1 MNVALLIEDFGDDL
15 SVEEQM
21 CLPGVPLKN
30 YIVGEKMDHNLKK
43 EEKQFITLIIGFI
56 VVIIFGLM
64 AMFISQFGGLE
75 TLTPLHFALGFI
87 KAGIVFFIC
96 FFVFRLYGNG
106 RRQRQIQKWE
116 ARGWK
121 TTAYVG
127 NVSTTYRY
135 GVSESGP
142 RKEINRI
149 IMCDMCTKWMIKI
162 TIMISLKR
170 LRDGNRRLPYGTIR
184 TIRSGM

>member
-1 MNVALLIEDFGDDL
+1 
-15 SVEEQM
+15 
-21 CLPGVPLKN
+21 
-30 YIVGEKMDHNLKK
+30 MDHNLKK
-43 EEKQFITLIIGFI
+43 EEKQFIALIIGFI

-75 TLTPLHFALGFI
+75 ALTPLHFALGFI

-116 ARGWK
+116 VRGWK

-142 RKEINRI
+142 TKGNQQNYHVRYVYKVDDKDYYHDIVKEVERWEPQITVWYDKNHPKHHVTSEYSESKRKYYG
-149 IMCDMCTKWMIKI
+149 WVF
-162 TIMISLKR
+162 TIVLT
-170 LRDGNRRLPYGTIR
+170 LAAFL
-184 TIRSGM
+184 SGFSS

>member
-1 MNVALLIEDFGDDL
+1 
-15 SVEEQM
+15 
-21 CLPGVPLKN
+21 
-30 YIVGEKMDHNLKK
+30 MDHNLKK
-43 EEKQFITLIIGFI
+43 EERQIIALIIGFI

-75 TLTPLHFALGFI
+75 ALTPLHFALGFI

-135 GVSESGP
+135 GVSESGQ

-149 IMCDMCTKWMIKI
+149 IMCDMYTKWMIKI

-170 LRDGNRRLPYGTIR
+170 LKDGNRRLPYGTIK
-184 TIRSGM
+184 TIPSVM